1 MSKVAIVFW
10 SGTGNTETMAGAVET
25 GVLDAGGE
33 AEVVELDDFTA
44 AKVGEYDAIA
54 FGCPSM
60 GDEVLEEGEF
70 EPMWEAVKD
79 SLTGK
84 KVAMFG
90 SYDWGDGQWM
100 RDWTDEAKELGANVV
115 DYVICNLEPDDEGL
129 ENCKQLGAKL
139 V

>member
-1 MSKVAIVFW
+1 MSKVAVVFW

-25 GVLDAGGE
+25 GALDAG
-33 AEVVELDDFTA
+33 AEVEVVGLDDFTS
-44 AKVGEYDAIA
+44 AKVAEFDAIA

-70 EPMWEAVKD
+70 EPMWEGVKD

-84 KVAMFG
+84 KVVMFG
-90 SYDWGDGQWM
+90 SYDWGDGEWM
-100 RDWTDEAKELGANVV
+100 RNWVAEAEELGANVLGS
-115 DYVICNLEPDDEGL
+115 VICNLEPDDEGL

-139 V
+139 A